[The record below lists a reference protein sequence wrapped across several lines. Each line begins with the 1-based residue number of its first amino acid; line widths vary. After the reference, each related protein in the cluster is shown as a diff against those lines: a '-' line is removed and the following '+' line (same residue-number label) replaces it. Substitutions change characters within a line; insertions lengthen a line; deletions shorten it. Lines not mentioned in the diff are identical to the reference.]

1 MQLRN
6 ARLCLDCEEVHDT
19 QQCPVCASET
29 FAFITRWVPAPERRG
44 RPRTETETAEV
55 VDTYRLMLE
64 PERAPSPGWKMMK
77 RGAFGLALFGV
88 AGLMWRRTGPPGQD
102 GGVASE
108 GHDAGNATID
118 EPGRNALT
126 DKR

>member
-1 MQLRN
+1 M
-6 ARLCLDCEEVHDT
+6 CLDCEEVHDT

-44 RPRTETETAEV
+44 HPRAAETEKTEV

-64 PERAPSPGWKMMK
+64 PERVGSPGWKLMR

-88 AGLMWRRTGPPGQD
+88 AGLMWRRTTPPGQAGGAGADD
-102 GGVASE
+102 G
-108 GHDAGNATID
+108 AGNETSEEA
-118 EPGRNALT
+118 GRDTLT